1 MASYANDYTTSVA
14 TYYEDLKR
22 YKPLNRVRER
32 KLLKRC
38 KKGDVTA
45 RNALIEHNLRF
56 VFDTARRYSGLGV
69 PMGELISEGNLGLL
83 RAINKFDESRDVKF
97 ITYAVW
103 WIRQGMSEA
112 VRKHKSNMQT
122 ELDPTQANDGIM
134 QNMILED
141 EEDDQGSSQENLF
154 IQTTERDE
162 TEQELQEMQKAMVEK
177 LLSKLADREREVIEE
192 YFGLTSGKEKT
203 LHEIGKN
210 MGLTSERVRQIKVCA
225 MNKLRTSVLTDE
237 DTEDAE
243 MLI

>member
-22 YKPLNRVRER
+22 YKPLNRGRER

>member
-69 PMGELISEGNLGLL
+69 PMGELISEGNLGLI
-83 RAINKFDESRDVKF
+83 RAINKFDEARDVKF

-112 VRKHKSNMQT
+112 VRRHRSTMQS
-122 ELDPTQANDGIM
+122 EIDPTQPNDGII

-141 EEDDQGSSQENLF
+141 EEDEDGSCQENLF
-154 IQTTERDE
+154 VQTTERDE
-162 TEQELQEMQKAMVEK
+162 AEREMEDMQKDMVEK
-177 LLSKLADREREVIEE
+177 LLSKLAKREREVIEE
-192 YFGLTSGKEKT
+192 YFGLTGGEEKT
-203 LHEIGKN
+203 LCEIGKD

-225 MNKLRTSVLTDE
+225 MNKLRTSVLVDE
-237 DTEDAE
+237 DLEDAE